1 MLFYFKNHTW
11 SNFTYS
17 IMSALIFLLQ
27 GTTSS
32 EESTAGLREV
42 LLFKGTIVQRII
54 DTLHAITP
62 K

>member
-1 MLFYFKNHTW
+1 
-11 SNFTYS
+11 
-17 IMSALIFLLQ
+17 MSALIFLLQ